1 MGEIPPLRTIQINE
15 TDVVDEFRVILP
27 SNRRDLRS
35 RTRDRQYLIAAFII
49 DRILA
54 ITANFRQKLLLC
66 LVMLLLKH
74 SLLNGYFR

>member
-54 ITANFRQKLLLC
+54 ITAYFRQKLLLC

-74 SLLNGYFR
+74 SLLNGHFR